1 MRTIQDDS
9 KTEIKSIKIH
19 ACIVVL
25 LSIAL
30 AICITYEKEIDS
42 FLGYDTQENTAAYKE
57 ASVRRKP
64 NSSFAVPGHSGT
76 PDGKGGA
83 GPTPS
88 PTSDPEPTSKSTI
101 EPSPESPSAPTP
113 DSTVEPTAE
122 PTPTVVSTQT
132 PETTPAP
139 APVASLDLFSCLG
152 IYEDGNG
159 NSIELRLSTEFHTM
173 SYAMRFH
180 YNHGTAGLRG
190 RDGQRTISDNSYV
203 LFTVDYDGEE
213 YPFTIQLGD
222 ACILVDDSN
231 CFGPFDGH
239 EFAGTYYMTQQF

>member
-1 MRTIQDDS
+1 MKERNLNSAIFNTCMVI
-9 KTEIKSIKIH
+9 I
-19 ACIVVL
+19 
-25 LSIAL
+25 LSIML
-30 AICITYEKEIDS
+30 IVCAIYEDEIDS
-42 FLGYDTQENTAAYKE
+42 FFGYDVQENTVAYKE
-57 ASVRRKP
+57 ASFRQRP
-64 NSSFAVPGHSGT
+64 RSPFAASGHSDT
-76 PDGKGGA
+76 PDGKGDA

-88 PTSDPEPTSKSTI
+88 PTSNPEPTSKSTI

>member
-1 MRTIQDDS
+1 MRNNNDDVNL
-9 KTEIKSIKIH
+9 IKHHIYM
-19 ACIVVL
+19 VVL

-30 AICITYEKEIDS
+30 ILCIICQKDIDS
-42 FLGYDTQENTAAYKE
+42 FFGYDAQESTIAYEE
-57 ASVRRKP
+57 ASLRQRP
-64 NSSFAVPGHSGT
+64 RSPFAASGHSGT

-122 PTPTVVSTQT
+122 PTPTVVSSQT

-203 LFTVDYDGEE
+203 LFTVDYDGKE

-222 ACILVDDSN
+222 GCILVDDSN
-231 CFGPFDGH
+231 CFGPFEGH